1 MNSNYH
7 NFIEYIEA
15 YENIT
20 IYRHIHPDSDA
31 LGSQFA
37 LKEYI
42 LNKYP
47 NKHVYALGNEMAYD
61 DSCFPKGDQCD
72 EAIIASSLAI
82 ILDCG
87 NAARIDDYRY
97 LKAMDSFKIDH
108 HPNIE
113 NYANHEIVCA
123 EAGATC
129 EILALIFKNENDELT
144 TQCANYLYCGLI
156 ADTLKFS
163 TGATS
168 TKTLEA
174 ATYIASFGI
183 DIAKINQLQYQSSV
197 DEFKLETYIR
207 SKACFVCDN
216 RLAYIILS
224 KKEYNDFNLTF
235 SQAKDKVYALGNI
248 KAVEIWCLF
257 AEREEEDRSNIYNGS
272 LRSSNL
278 AINEIANK
286 YEGGGHKLASGVKNL
301 TKQKINELIEELEN
315 KIKNNC

>member
-1 MNSNYH
+1 MNSTYH
-7 NFIEYIEA
+7 AFIECIEA
-15 YENIT
+15 NDTIT

-47 NKHVYALGNEMAYD
+47 NKHVYALGNEMAYED
-61 DSCFPKGDQCD
+61 GYFPQGDQCD
-72 EAIIASSLAI
+72 EATIASSLAI

-87 NAARIDDYRY
+87 NAARIDDNRY
-97 LKAMDSFKIDH
+97 LKAIDSFKIDH

-113 NYANHEIVCA
+113 NYANHEIACS

-129 EILALIFKNENDELT
+129 EILALIFKNENDVLT

-163 TGATS
+163 TRATS
-168 TKTLEA
+168 KNTLEA
-174 ATYIASFGI
+174 ATYAASFGI
-183 DIAKINQLQYQSSV
+183 DIANLNQLQYQSSV

-207 SKACFVCDN
+207 SKACFVCNN
-216 RLAYIILS
+216 RLAYIVLT

-248 KAVEIWCLF
+248 KDVEIWCLL
-257 AEREEEDRSNIYNGS
+257 AEREEENRANIYNGS
-272 LRSSNL
+272 LRSANL

-301 TKQKINELIEELEN
+301 TKEKIDKLIEDLES